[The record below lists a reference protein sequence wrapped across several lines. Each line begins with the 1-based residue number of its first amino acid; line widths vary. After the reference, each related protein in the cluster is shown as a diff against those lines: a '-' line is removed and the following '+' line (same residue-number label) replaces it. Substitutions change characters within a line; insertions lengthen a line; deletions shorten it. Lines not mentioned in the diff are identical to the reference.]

1 MNRVCVDNLL
11 ETVGRNIIEMDRR
24 RIEMMTVY
32 RRIGHLFRWTH
43 DGELK
48 AESRQKRAEDR
59 WLVFRSAAWAL
70 TVHRISQNVRLF
82 EVKFSPSCSPSHA
95 PTDFPSLCRLI
106 IRVSTSTSI
115 PHYWEEQKWKFEKIV
130 LTTR

>member
-11 ETVGRNIIEMDRR
+11 ETVGRNVIEMDRR

-59 WLVFRSAAWAL
+59 WLVFRSAA
-70 TVHRISQNVRLF
+70 
-82 EVKFSPSCSPSHA
+82 
-95 PTDFPSLCRLI
+95 
-106 IRVSTSTSI
+106 
-115 PHYWEEQKWKFEKIV
+115 
-130 LTTR
+130 